1 MGDLKE
7 KKKPK
12 NYEDFITARPEP
24 IIFLSEEQAA
34 VIKEHGD
41 IIRAMVGKNLTVKEV
56 HALYWNPE
64 KDKYDKTIKT
74 VYRYLEALEQVGLVQ
89 ECGHRK
95 PKDSRLTEKLFC
107 RTANVFLHEEKED
120 QPKWWTGKK
129 GKNIIQKLTIL
140 AEGLF
145 DVSIDAD
152 AFRKLM
158 EQYYEQLDK
167 MLMELYRKTPES
179 EGISEIFSKEDL
191 YGIKYLGELVAT
203 LGVMVRNPDLCNQ
216 LKKVLTK

>member
-7 KKKPK
+7 KKKSK
-12 NYEDFITARPEP
+12 DYKDFITARPEP

-41 IIRAMVGKNLTVKEV
+41 IIRAMVGKNLTAKEV

-64 KDKYDKTIKT
+64 KEKYDKTIKT

-129 GKNIIQKLTIL
+129 GKTIIKKLTIL
-140 AEGLF
+140 VEELF
-145 DVSIDAD
+145 DISVDAD
-152 AFRKLM
+152 AFRESM
-158 EQYYEQLDK
+158 EQYYEQHEK
-167 MLMELYRKTPES
+167 ITMELYRKTPER

-191 YGIKYLGELVAT
+191 YGIKYLGDMVAT
-203 LGVMVRNPDLCNQ
+203 LGVMLRDPELCDQ
-216 LKKVLTK
+216 FKKVLSK